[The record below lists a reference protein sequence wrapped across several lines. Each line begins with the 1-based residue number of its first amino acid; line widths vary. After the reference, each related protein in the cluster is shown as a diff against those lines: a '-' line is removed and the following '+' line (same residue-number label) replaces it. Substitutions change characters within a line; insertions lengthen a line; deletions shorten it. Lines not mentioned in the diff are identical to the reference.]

1 MGHIK
6 IILKIFLL
14 TLACVVC
21 ATNYKPITPSSDH
34 KHDKWNTQPKDII
47 RQFRAYTVSFDGKDD
62 SDNDGDEEENDK
74 LGLPEWVA
82 YQINRIDK
90 RLSKSP
96 RRPYPW
102 IADKKLTANNIQP
115 KDNTYKHSGFNRG
128 HMCMK
133 HIAWRLGRN
142 ADWNTHTTLNACP
155 QLYRFN
161 AGIWLDM
168 EKLTQ
173 KWADKYGKVWVIC
186 GPVIYRDKDIKY
198 IGDPGEKRIPIPHA
212 FFKIVI
218 REDRGSLKVLA
229 FLYPHKAISRPY
241 RHANYLVSVDKVEAV
256 TGLDFLTSL
265 PDNTEEKIEK
275 QVPVKV
281 W

>member
-1 MGHIK
+1 MRIL
-6 IILKIFLL
+6 LKIFLL

-21 ATNYKPITPSSDH
+21 GAAYKPISLAPDH
-34 KHDKWNTQPKDII
+34 DNDKWDTQPRDIVK
-47 RQFRAYTVSFDGKDD
+47 QFRAYTVSFDGKDD

-82 YQINRIDK
+82 YQINRIDQP
-90 RLSKSP
+90 LLKSP
-96 RRPYPW
+96 RRPRSW
-102 IADKKLTANNIQP
+102 IADKKLVANNILP
-115 KDNTYKHSGFNRG
+115 KDNTYKHSGFDRG

-142 ADWNTHTTLNACP
+142 SDWNTHTTLNACP
-155 QLYRFN
+155 QLHRFN

-186 GPVIYRDKDIKY
+186 GPVIYRDKEIKY
-198 IGDPGEKRIPIPHA
+198 IGDPGEKRIPVPHA

-218 REDRGSLKVLA
+218 REHRGKLSVLA
-229 FLYPHKAISRPY
+229 FLYPHEAIARPY
-241 RHANYLVSVDKVEAV
+241 NHANYLVSVDKVEAA
-256 TGLDFLTSL
+256 TGLDFLTLL
-265 PDNTEEKIEK
+265 PGAHENSIEK
-275 QVPVKV
+275 QTQRKI

>member
-1 MGHIK
+1 MGT
-6 IILKIFLL
+6 ILKVFLL

-21 ATNYKPITPSSDH
+21 GTEYKPINPSSDH
-34 KHDKWNTQPKDII
+34 NHDKWNTQPKDII
-47 RQFRAYTVSFDGKDD
+47 RQFRAYTVSFDCKDD

-82 YQINRIDK
+82 YQINRVDK
-90 RLSKSP
+90 RLPKSP
-96 RRPYPW
+96 KRPYPW
-102 IADKKLTANNIQP
+102 IADKKLVVNNILP

-155 QLYRFN
+155 QLHRFN

-173 KWADKYGKVWVIC
+173 KWADKYNKVWVIC
-186 GPVIYRDKDIKY
+186 GPVIYRDKNIKY
-198 IGDPGEKRIPIPHA
+198 IGDPGEKRIPVPHA
-212 FFKIVI
+212 FFKVVI
-218 REDRGSLKVLA
+218 REDRGKLNVLA
-229 FLYPHKAISRPY
+229 FLYPHKAISSPY
-241 RHANYLVSVDKVEAV
+241 RHASYLVSVDKIEKL
-256 TGLDFLTSL
+256 TGLDFLTLL
-265 PDNTEEKIEK
+265 PDDTENNLEK
-275 QVPVKV
+275 QVQIKV